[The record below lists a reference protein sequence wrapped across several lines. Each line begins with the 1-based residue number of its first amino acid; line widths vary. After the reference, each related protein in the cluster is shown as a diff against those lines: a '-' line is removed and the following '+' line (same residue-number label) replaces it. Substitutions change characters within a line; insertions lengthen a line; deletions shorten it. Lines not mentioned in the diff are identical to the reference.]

1 MFDRVETGDALT
13 FEFLAA
19 ASTDDRLHFMSG
31 DRVRLVLRNRQQVEA
46 ALVDFHDE
54 LNHLNVNKC
63 LRLLNERFVLAA
75 SPSRLSR
82 FDPDDPVPTS

>member
-1 MFDRVETGDALT
+1 MVHCEVGLRLTCPGAGRALNP
-13 FEFLAA
+13 FPVPP
-19 ASTDDRLHFMSG
+19 DDRLHFVSG

-63 LRLLNERFVLAA
+63 LRLLNERFVLIAPTLVL
-75 SPSRLSR
+75 PSA
-82 FDPDDPVPTS
+82 